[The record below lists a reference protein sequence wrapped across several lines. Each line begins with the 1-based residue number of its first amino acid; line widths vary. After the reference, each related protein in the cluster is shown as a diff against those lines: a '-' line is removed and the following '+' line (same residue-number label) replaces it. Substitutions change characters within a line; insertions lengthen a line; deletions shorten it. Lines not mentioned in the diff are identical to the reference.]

1 LNKIK
6 FFRTPPPLT
15 VRELSDRAEIA
26 IGYVSELE
34 NDEEGFRSPSRD
46 VMFRVAKALGQTVPE
61 VFFPEEDKEVV

>member
-6 FFRTPPPLT
+6 HFRTENKIT

-34 NDEEGFRSPSRD
+34 NDEEGIRSPSRD
-46 VMFRVAKALGQTVPE
+46 VMFRIAKVLGQTVPE
-61 VFFPEEDKEVV
+61 VFFPEEDKEVG